1 MNRSGQTLV
10 AFVIIVPVFIIFMA
24 FVVDTGFVLKE
35 YTKLNSTTRTILKTT
50 YDKKMQENYKTQ
62 VIKLFDKNNI
72 PTQNVDINFIEN
84 KVIVGNEYEVG
95 SIFGQI
101 IGLNSY
107 KVKISMIAY
116 EKDGKVIIEKE

>member
-107 KVKISMIAY
+107 KVKISLIAY
-116 EKDGKVIIEKE
+116 EKDGKVIVEKE